1 MYFQVDMSRNTYT
14 PALLQN
20 LNIHGG
26 NLERDDVIAIYYHAG
41 YTVREIIGF
50 LATRHGITVIERQM
64 HRILREKQLRRRG
77 NQSSPEEIVRAILQ
91 ELAGSS
97 KNMGY
102 RLMRRKL
109 LIDHDVIASSETVR
123 LALSAL
129 DAEGVLA
136 RSRRCLYRRAYINKG
151 TNFAIHIDGWDKLKP
166 FGISV
171 HGAIDGYSR
180 RILWLRACNSNK
192 NPLYVARFYLDY
204 LKEINGVPM
213 IIYVDRGTENSVTRD
228 IQYALRWNHADPFQG
243 ISSFIYGSSNRNTRI
258 ERFWRNMREMAG
270 NTWINHFKHM
280 ADYGIIDTSDIVHIE
295 CIRYCFL
302 QLIDSELDGVA
313 RHWNEH
319 RIRKCKNVDLP
330 AGKPDVLYFQPETFL
345 ARDYQMPLNGRLVAI
360 ERQYGQN
367 PPVRC
372 VSNEFEELAWHMI
385 RQNYLAYPPTTRD
398 EATNL
403 FVQLT
408 NLITAVH

>member
-1 MYFQVDMSRNTYT
+1 MSRNTYT
-14 PALLQN
+14 PALQQN
-20 LNIHGG
+20 LNINGG

-41 YTVREIIGF
+41 YTMREIIGF
-50 LATRHGITVIERQM
+50 LATRHGIAVSERQM

-77 NQSSPEEIVRAILQ
+77 NQSSLEEIVRAILQ

-123 LALSAL
+123 SALSVL

-151 TNFAIHIDGWDKLKP
+151 PNFAIHIDGWDKLKP

-204 LKEINGVPM
+204 VKEINGVPM
-213 IIYVDRGTENSVTRD
+213 IIYADRGTEYSVTRD
-228 IQYALRWNHADPFQG
+228 IQYALRWNHADPFQ
-243 ISSFIYGSSNRNTRI
+243 
-258 ERFWRNMREMAG
+258 
-270 NTWINHFKHM
+270 
-280 ADYGIIDTSDIVHIE
+280 
-295 CIRYCFL
+295 
-302 QLIDSELDGVA
+302 
-313 RHWNEH
+313 
-319 RIRKCKNVDLP
+319 
-330 AGKPDVLYFQPETFL
+330 
-345 ARDYQMPLNGRLVAI
+345 
-360 ERQYGQN
+360 
-367 PPVRC
+367 
-372 VSNEFEELAWHMI
+372 
-385 RQNYLAYPPTTRD
+385 
-398 EATNL
+398 
-403 FVQLT
+403 
-408 NLITAVH
+408 